1 MISPLFTDRARQMA
15 DVEEKH
21 GYMKNG
27 SLPNAFGKCKV
38 VRNTILNT
46 DIRLHSKF
54 GGVHGDYKQEEV

>member
-1 MISPLFTDRARQMA
+1 MA
-15 DVEEKH
+15 DMEDKH

-27 SLPNAFGKCKV
+27 SLPTAFGKCKA
-38 VRNTILNT
+38 VRNAILNT